1 MQQYRKENGMK
12 KIEFYNDPDGNVYYT
27 QDGVVRKRFTR
38 FDEDIING
46 LLRMI
51 MKTFPDTYMALIKS
65 YPLHSSN
72 KNKVSISQNRFL
84 MAERFIRCNFGEND
98 LLSLDYDN
106 GIYHYEMVRCPLRG
120 GHCKF
125 ENVICNPKGR
135 RDVKLSRMERDVASM
150 YSDGATYTD
159 IANLMDRS
167 PNTIKTILHRIKTKL
182 QVKNARSIIKEVRI
196 NKIL

>member
-38 FDEDIING
+38 FDDDIING

-106 GIYHYEMVRCPLRG
+106 VYIIMKWLDAHFEAVIVNLKMLFVILKGAEM
-120 GHCKF
+120 
-125 ENVICNPKGR
+125 
-135 RDVKLSRMERDVASM
+135 LSSHVW
-150 YSDGATYTD
+150 
-159 IANLMDRS
+159 
-167 PNTIKTILHRIKTKL
+167 
-182 QVKNARSIIKEVRI
+182 KET
-196 NKIL
+196 